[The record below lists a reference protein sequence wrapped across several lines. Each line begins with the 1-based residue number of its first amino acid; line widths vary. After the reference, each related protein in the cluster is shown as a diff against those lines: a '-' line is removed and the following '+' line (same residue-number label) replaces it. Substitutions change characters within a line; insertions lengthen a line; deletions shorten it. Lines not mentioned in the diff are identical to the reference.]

1 MRQVYSNF
9 EVLGRAV
16 ADRPD
21 MKPLLS
27 LYSDDVEWHV
37 PAMEN
42 VPFAGPRRG
51 IAGVRDFFAAIT
63 EGLEVLQFEPRE
75 YIAQG
80 DKVVALGR
88 YSWRV
93 RATGRVQLG
102 LRPRVHDPQRQDRS
116 LPRVHGHRG
125 RCARTGSVEPAPDL
139 GLVPIDRALARQLA
153 CAPAPD
159 GIRTLDPRDQ
169 TSEVD
174 DPAYRAY
181 FCEPWWDRRLVER
194 PPCLR

>member
-1 MRQVYSNF
+1 MSVRTNTETVRQVYSNF
-9 EVLGRAV
+9 EVLGRAG
-16 ADRPD
+16 AERPD

-93 RATGRVQLG
+93 RATGREFSSDFAHVCTIRNG
-102 LRPRVHDPQRQDRS
+102 KIVRFHEYMDTAAEVRA
-116 LPRVHGHRG
+116 HRK
-125 RCARTGSVEPAPDL
+125 R
-139 GLVPIDRALARQLA
+139 RASA
-153 CAPAPD
+153 
-159 GIRTLDPRDQ
+159 
-169 TSEVD
+169 
-174 DPAYRAY
+174 
-181 FCEPWWDRRLVER
+181 
-194 PPCLR
+194 

>member
-1 MRQVYSNF
+1 MSVRTNTETVRQVYSNF
-9 EVLGRAV
+9 EVLGRAR
-16 ADRPD
+16 AERPD

-51 IAGVRDFFAAIT
+51 IAGGRDFFAAIT
-63 EGLEVLQFEPRE
+63 DGLEVLEFEPRE

-93 RATGRVQLG
+93 RATGREFSSDFAHVCTIRNG
-102 LRPRVHDPQRQDRS
+102 KIVRFHEYMDTAAEVRA
-116 LPRVHGHRG
+116 HRK
-125 RCARTGSVEPAPDL
+125 R
-139 GLVPIDRALARQLA
+139 RASA
-153 CAPAPD
+153 
-159 GIRTLDPRDQ
+159 
-169 TSEVD
+169 
-174 DPAYRAY
+174 
-181 FCEPWWDRRLVER
+181 
-194 PPCLR
+194 

>member
-1 MRQVYSNF
+1 MSVRTNTETVRQVYSNF
-9 EVLGRAV
+9 EVLGRAK
-16 ADRPD
+16 AERPD

-93 RATGRVQLG
+93 RATGREFSSDFAHVCTIRNG
-102 LRPRVHDPQRQDRS
+102 KIVRFHEYMDTAAEVRA
-116 LPRVHGHRG
+116 HRK
-125 RCARTGSVEPAPDL
+125 R
-139 GLVPIDRALARQLA
+139 RASA
-153 CAPAPD
+153 
-159 GIRTLDPRDQ
+159 
-169 TSEVD
+169 
-174 DPAYRAY
+174 
-181 FCEPWWDRRLVER
+181 
-194 PPCLR
+194 

>member
-1 MRQVYSNF
+1 MSVRTNTETVRQVYSNF
-9 EVLGRAV
+9 EVLGRAR
-16 ADRPD
+16 AERAD

-93 RATGRVQLG
+93 RATGREFSSDFAHVCTIRNG
-102 LRPRVHDPQRQDRS
+102 KIVRFHEYMDTAAEVRA
-116 LPRVHGHRG
+116 HRK
-125 RCARTGSVEPAPDL
+125 R
-139 GLVPIDRALARQLA
+139 RASA
-153 CAPAPD
+153 
-159 GIRTLDPRDQ
+159 
-169 TSEVD
+169 
-174 DPAYRAY
+174 
-181 FCEPWWDRRLVER
+181 
-194 PPCLR
+194 

>member
-1 MRQVYSNF
+1 VRQVYSNF
-9 EVLGRAV
+9 EVLGRARGN
-16 ADRPD
+16 RPD

-93 RATGRVQLG
+93 RATGREFSSDFAHVCTIRNG
-102 LRPRVHDPQRQDRS
+102 KIVRFHEYMDTAAEVRA
-116 LPRVHGHRG
+116 HRK
-125 RCARTGSVEPAPDL
+125 RRARA
-139 GLVPIDRALARQLA
+139 
-153 CAPAPD
+153 
-159 GIRTLDPRDQ
+159 
-169 TSEVD
+169 
-174 DPAYRAY
+174 
-181 FCEPWWDRRLVER
+181 
-194 PPCLR
+194 